1 MHVRDVRGFLDMLE
15 ERGQLV
21 RITERVS
28 PELEITALAD
38 RAVKS
43 GGPAL
48 LFENVEGA
56 ELPLAINLYG
66 TRERMAWALGVE
78 TLEAIPDRLRKLLD
92 IKLGGGILAM
102 ASNLPKLRDL
112 ASLPPKRVKRAP
124 VHEVVWRGDE
134 VDLGKLPILKCWPH
148 DGGRFVTL
156 PLVIS
161 KDPETAEVNVGMYRM
176 QVLDARSTAMH
187 WQRHKTGAKHLEKAR
202 KAGRRLEVAVALG
215 GDPALTYAATAPIP
229 PVPGINEY
237 SLTGFL
243 RGQRVELVQAI
254 SVDLEVP
261 AQAEIVL
268 EGYVDPEEPWVVEGP
283 FGDHTGFYTLEDHY
297 PRFHVTAITMRQG
310 AVYPATIVGRPPMED
325 AYLIEASERIFLVP
339 AQLILPE
346 ILDYHMPPAGIAHN
360 LVNVRIAKGYPGQA
374 YKVANGLLGLGQ
386 MMFAKVVLVSDTDTP
401 PQDHLGFW
409 RSVLRNAVPG
419 RDEQFAKGPIDVLDH
434 ASRSWSYGSKLVI
447 DGTIKHREEGGNIDG
462 VASPHHGA
470 GAREAAAADDATSAR
485 QDAAKASS
493 AGTAEPGSAAG
504 TRVPPH
510 TAKGAAKAS
519 ARALRSSAKAAKASP
534 QPSAWFPN
542 EETAAADLPP
552 HAEVADQHQ
561 LAGGFWF
568 LTTRKDR
575 ADQGRHVGEWAAQQ
589 LAAKGVKLIAVLDH
603 ETDPRD
609 FEDVMWTLLNNIDP
623 ERDVMVIDEGTPAG
637 SVWVMD
643 ATPKL
648 PEEGFTR
655 PWPEKISMPAAVTE
669 RMRAVAEAY
678 GF

>member
-1 MHVRDVRGFLDMLE
+1 MHVRDLRGFLGLLE

-21 RITERVS
+21 RIPEQVS

-38 RAVKS
+38 RAVKA

-56 ELPLAINLYG
+56 ELPLVINLFG

-78 TLEAIPDRLRKLLD
+78 SLAALTERLRELLD
-92 IKLGGGILAM
+92 VKIGGGLFRM
-102 ASNLPKLRDL
+102 ASNLPKLREL
-112 ASLPPKRVKRAP
+112 ASLPPRYVKRAP
-124 VHEVVWRGDE
+124 VQELVWRGDE
-134 VDLGKLPILKCWPH
+134 VDLTKLPILKCWPQ

-161 KDPETAEVNVGMYRM
+161 EDPESGEVNVGMYRM
-176 QVLDARSTAMH
+176 QVLDQRSTAMH
-187 WQRHKTGAKHLEKAR
+187 WQRHKTGARHLEKAR
-202 KAGRRLEVAVALG
+202 KAGKRLEVAVALG
-215 GDPALTYAATAPIP
+215 GDPALIYAATAPIP

-243 RGQRVELVQAI
+243 RGHRVELVKGV
-254 SVDLEVP
+254 SVDLAVP

-283 FGDHTGFYTLEDHY
+283 FGDHTGFYTLEDDY

-325 AYLIEASERIFLVP
+325 AYLIEASERLFLVP

-346 ILDYHMPPAGIAHN
+346 IVDYHMPPAGIAHN
-360 LVNVRIAKGYPGQA
+360 LVNVRITKGYPGQA

-386 MMFAKVVLVSDTDTP
+386 MMFAKVVLVSDTETA
-401 PQDHLGFW
+401 PQDHLAFW
-409 RSVLRNAVPG
+409 RSVLQHARPG

-447 DGTIKHREEGGNIDG
+447 DGTVKHREEGGSVDG
-462 VASPHHGA
+462 VASPHRA
-470 GAREAAAADDATSAR
+470 GPADTGGNAAAKGEGRPVLARATAPARQGPTAWVPNAETSA
-485 QDAAKASS
+485 
-493 AGTAEPGSAAG
+493 E
-504 TRVPPH
+504 
-510 TAKGAAKAS
+510 
-519 ARALRSSAKAAKASP
+519 
-534 QPSAWFPN
+534 
-542 EETAAADLPP
+542 DLPL
-552 HAEVADQHQ
+552 HAEVLDQHQ

-575 ADQGRHVGEWAAQQ
+575 ADQGRHIGEWAAHQP
-589 LAAKGVKLIAVLDH
+589 AAKGVKLIAVLDH

-623 ERDVMVIDEGTPAG
+623 ERDVRVVHEGTASG

-648 PEEGFTR
+648 ADEDFERRWPDKITMPED
-655 PWPEKISMPAAVTE
+655 VTE
-669 RMRAVAEAY
+669 RMAALAEAH

>member
-1 MHVRDVRGFLDMLE
+1 MHVRDMQAFLALLE
-15 ERGQLV
+15 SRGQLV
-21 RITERVS
+21 RVKERVS

-48 LFENVEGA
+48 LFEDVEGA
-56 ELPLAINLYG
+56 ELPLAINVYG
-66 TRERMAWALGVE
+66 TRERMAWALGVDA
-78 TLEAIPDRLRKLLD
+78 LEAIPNRLRDLLD
-92 IKLGGGILAM
+92 IKLGGGVLGM
-102 ASNLPKLRDL
+102 ASNLPKLREL
-112 ASLPPKRVKRAP
+112 ASLPPRRVTRAP
-124 VHEVVWRGDE
+124 VHEVVRRGDE
-134 VDLGKLPILKCWPH
+134 VDLAALPVLKCWPG

-161 KDPETAEVNVGMYRM
+161 KDPETGEVNVGMYRM

-187 WQRHKTGAKHLEKAR
+187 WQRHKTGARHLEKAR
-202 KAGRRLEVAVALG
+202 AAGTRLEVAVALG

-229 PVPGINEY
+229 AIPGINEY

-243 RGQRVELVQAI
+243 RGRRVELVKGI
-254 SVDLEVP
+254 TVDLEVP

-297 PRFHVTAITMRQG
+297 PRFHVTAITMRAG

-346 ILDYHMPPAGIAHN
+346 IVDYHMPPAGIAHN
-360 LVNVRIAKGYPGQA
+360 LVNVRITKGYPGQA

-386 MMFAKVVLVSDTDTP
+386 MMFAKVVLVSDTEVA
-401 PQDHLGFW
+401 PQDHIGFW

-447 DGTIKHREEGGNIDG
+447 DGTVKHREEGGSVDG
-462 VASPHHGA
+462 VASPHPHATTRGA
-470 GAREAAAADDATSAR
+470 SGDRPPVSA
-485 QDAAKASS
+485 
-493 AGTAEPGSAAG
+493 P
-504 TRVPPH
+504 
-510 TAKGAAKAS
+510 
-519 ARALRSSAKAAKASP
+519 AKASP
-534 QPSAWFPN
+534 AWKPN
-542 EETAAADLPP
+542 EERSADDLPP
-552 HAEVADQHQ
+552 HAEVLDQHQ
-561 LAGGFWF
+561 VAGGFWF

-575 ADQGRHVGEWAAQQ
+575 PDQGRHIGEWAAQQ
-589 LAAKGVKLIAVLDH
+589 DEAAGVRLIAVLDH
-603 ETDPRD
+603 QTDPRD

-623 ERDVMVIDEGTPAG
+623 ERDVEVVTEGTPAG
-637 SVWVMD
+637 SVWLMD

-648 PEEGFTR
+648 ASEGFSR
-655 PWPEKISMPAAVTE
+655 RWPEKITMPAEVTE
-669 RMRAVAEAY
+669 RMRALAESY

>member
-1 MHVRDVRGFLDMLE
+1 MHVRDMQSFLALLE
-15 ERGQLV
+15 SRGQLV
-21 RITERVS
+21 RIKERVS

-48 LFENVEGA
+48 LFEDVEGA
-56 ELPLAINLYG
+56 ELPLAINVYG
-66 TRERMAWALGVE
+66 TRERMAWALGVDA
-78 TLEAIPDRLRKLLD
+78 LEAIPDRLRDLLD
-92 IKLGGGILAM
+92 IKLGGGVLGM
-102 ASNLPKLRDL
+102 ASNLPKLREL
-112 ASLPPKRVKRAP
+112 ASLPPRRVTRAP
-124 VHEVVWRGDE
+124 VQEVVRRGDE
-134 VDLGKLPILKCWPH
+134 VDLGALPVLKCWPG

-156 PLVIS
+156 PLVIT
-161 KDPETAEVNVGMYRM
+161 KDPETGEVNVGMYRM

-187 WQRHKTGAKHLEKAR
+187 WQRHKTGARHLEKAR
-202 KAGRRLEVAVALG
+202 KAGSRLEVAVALG

-229 PVPGINEY
+229 PIPGVNEY

-243 RGQRVELVQAI
+243 RGRRVELVKGI
-254 SVDLEVP
+254 TVDLEVP

-297 PRFHVTAITMRQG
+297 PRFHVTAITMRSG

-346 ILDYHMPPAGIAHN
+346 IVDYHMPPAGIAHN
-360 LVNVRIAKGYPGQA
+360 LVNVRITKGYPGQA

-386 MMFAKVVLVSDTDTP
+386 MMFAKVVLVSDTDVA

-447 DGTIKHREEGGNIDG
+447 DGTVKHREEGGTVDG
-462 VASPHHGA
+462 VASPH
-470 GAREAAAADDATSAR
+470 
-485 QDAAKASS
+485 
-493 AGTAEPGSAAG
+493 
-504 TRVPPH
+504 PH
-510 TAKGAAKAS
+510 AS
-519 ARALRSSAKAAKASP
+519 ARSAAAGRAPGHAAAKVP
-534 QPSAWFPN
+534 PEWQPN
-542 EETAAADLPP
+542 EERRADDLPP
-552 HAEVADQHQ
+552 HAEVLDQHQ
-561 LAGGFWF
+561 VAGGFWF

-575 ADQGRHVGEWAAQQ
+575 ADQGRHIGEWAAQQ
-589 LAAKGVKLIAVLDH
+589 DEAEGVRLIAVLDH

-609 FEDVMWTLLNNIDP
+609 FEDAMWTLLNNIDP
-623 ERDVMVIDEGTPAG
+623 ERDVMVVTEGTPAG
-637 SVWVMD
+637 STWVMD

-648 PEEGFTR
+648 ASEGFSR
-655 PWPEKISMPAAVTE
+655 RWPEKITMPAEVTE
-669 RMRAVAEAY
+669 RMRVLAESY

>member
-1 MHVRDVRGFLDMLE
+1 MHVRDLRGFLDLLE
-15 ERGQLV
+15 SRGQLV

-38 RAVKS
+38 RAVKT

-48 LFENVEGA
+48 LLENVEGA
-56 ELPLAINLYG
+56 ELPLAINLFG
-66 TRERMAWALGVE
+66 TRERMAWALGVSSLDDLTE
-78 TLEAIPDRLRKLLD
+78 RLRELLD
-92 IKLGGGILAM
+92 VRLGGGLFSM
-102 ASNLPKLRDL
+102 ASNLPKLREL
-112 ASLPPKRVKRAP
+112 ASLPPRLVRRAP
-124 VHEVVWRGDE
+124 VQEVVWRGDE
-134 VDLGKLPILKCWPH
+134 VDLRKLPILRCWPQ

-161 KDPETAEVNVGMYRM
+161 KDPASQEVNIGMYRM
-176 QVLDARSTAMH
+176 QMLDQRSTAMH
-187 WQRHKTGAKHLEKAR
+187 WQRHKTGARHLESAR
-202 KAGRRLEVAVALG
+202 RLGTRLEVAVALG

-229 PVPGINEY
+229 PIPGINEY
-237 SLTGFL
+237 ALTGFL
-243 RGQRVELVQAI
+243 RKERVELVKGLT
-254 SVDLEVP
+254 VDLEVP
-261 AQAEIVL
+261 AHAEIVL

-283 FGDHTGFYTLEDHY
+283 FGDHTGFYTLQDRY
-297 PRFHVTAITMRQG
+297 PRFHVTAITMRPG

-346 ILDYHMPPAGIAHN
+346 IVDYHMPPAGIAHN
-360 LVNVRIAKGYPGQA
+360 LVNVRIEKGYPGQA

-386 MMFAKVVLVSDTDTP
+386 MMFAKVVLVSDGETP

-409 RSVLRNAVPG
+409 RTVLANARPG

-447 DGTIKHREEGGNIDG
+447 DGTVKHREEGGAVDG
-462 VASPHHGA
+462 VASPHRSPAEGYPSGDPSGDPSGEPGAERTAGA
-470 GAREAAAADDATSAR
+470 GRP
-485 QDAAKASS
+485 
-493 AGTAEPGSAAG
+493 AGTASP
-504 TRVPPH
+504 
-510 TAKGAAKAS
+510 KAE
-519 ARALRSSAKAAKASP
+519 AKAAKERSKSSLP
-534 QPSAWFPN
+534 KPWMPN
-542 EETAAADLPP
+542 EDATADELPA
-552 HAEVADQHQ
+552 HAEVLDQHQ

-568 LTTRKDR
+568 LTTRKSR
-575 ADQGRHVGEWAAQQ
+575 ADQGRHIGEWAAQQ
-589 LAAKGVKLIAVLDH
+589 PAAQGVRLIAVLDH

-623 ERDVMVIDEGTPAG
+623 ERDVFIVDQATPAG

-648 PEEGFTR
+648 RDEGFTR
-655 PWPEKISMPAAVTE
+655 PWPDKITMPAEVSE
-669 RMRAVAEAY
+669 RMRPIAEAH